1 MELLAV
7 IVGLEALKIPGCD
20 VTVYSDSRY
29 VVDAVEKGWVFG
41 WEKKGFKDKKNP
53 DLWRRFL
60 VIYRKHHVKFVWVK
74 GHADVPEN
82 ERCDQLAVQAYKRPD
97 LQIDYFYEEEQNS
110 SFQLFS

>member
-1 MELLAV
+1 ME
-7 IVGLEALKIPGCD
+7 
-20 VTVYSDSRY
+20 T
-29 VVDAVEKGWVFG
+29 
-41 WEKKGFKDKKNP
+41 
-53 DLWRRFL
+53 FL

-110 SFQLFS
+110 SFQLFSQWTENISFFSFVKYFNYIHLQGFMWCITCIY